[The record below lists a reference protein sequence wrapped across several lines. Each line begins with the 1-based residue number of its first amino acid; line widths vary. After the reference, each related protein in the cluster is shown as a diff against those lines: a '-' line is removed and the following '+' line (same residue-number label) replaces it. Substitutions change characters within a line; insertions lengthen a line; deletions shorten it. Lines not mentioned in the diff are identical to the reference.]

1 MKLYKT
7 AKWYNPFSID
17 VNGKSYELGD
27 IVFFD
32 KDGEICHTNR
42 GWFTV
47 GCSTNNN
54 FDKLEIPGDVKKKTK
69 VDFNEK
75 QAFVIRIEKY
85 GISTCALYAL
95 YIPSSFVGLSAP
107 TAVRSTMA
115 DHHWEITW
123 KTNIEGV
130 SITKWHFVDGQS
142 QEIVKQINQIGQDIA
157 RLWGDTKKE
166 LPKLIEQLQQK
177 KNELDKATE
186 RALAITAD
194 AVLKNY
200 R

>member
-1 MKLYKT
+1 MELYKT

-17 VNGKSYELGD
+17 VNNKSYELCD
-27 IVFFD
+27 IAFFD
-32 KDGEICHTNR
+32 KNGIICRTDR
-42 GWFTV
+42 GWFTS
-47 GCSTNNN
+47 GISTNND
-54 FDKLEIPGDVKKKTK
+54 FDRLEIPGDVKKKIK

-75 QAFVIRIEKY
+75 QAFVVRAE
-85 GISTCALYAL
+85 GPCGLEDHALYT
-95 YIPSSFVGLSAP
+95 PSSSVGLSAP

-123 KTNIEGV
+123 KTNIDGV

-142 QEIVKQINQIGQDIA
+142 REIVEQINQIGEDIA
-157 RLWGDTKKE
+157 RLWGDTTKA

-177 KNELDKATE
+177 KDELDKATE

-194 AVLKNY
+194 AVLENY

>member
-1 MKLYKT
+1 MKLYRT
-7 AKWYNPFSID
+7 AKWYNPFSVD
-17 VNGKSYELGD
+17 VNGKSYELAD

-32 KDGEICHTNR
+32 KDGVICRTNR
-42 GWFTV
+42 GWFESGIT
-47 GCSTNNN
+47 SNNN
-54 FDKLEIPGDVKKKTK
+54 FNILEIPGDVKKKIK

-75 QAFVIRIEKY
+75 QAFVVRAEKPC
-85 GISTCALYAL
+85 GLADHVL
-95 YIPSSFVGLSAP
+95 YIPSSFVKLSAP

-123 KTNIEGV
+123 KTNIDGV

-142 QEIVKQINQIGQDIA
+142 QEIVKQINQIGQDISH
-157 RLWGDTKKE
+157 LWGDTTKA
-166 LPKLIEQLQQK
+166 LPKLISQLQQK
-177 KNELDKATE
+177 KDELDKATE
-186 RALAITAD
+186 CALAITAD

>member
-1 MKLYKT
+1 MELYKT

-17 VNGKSYELGD
+17 VNNKSYELCD

-32 KDGEICHTNR
+32 KDGVICRTDR
-42 GWFTV
+42 GWFTS
-47 GCSTNNN
+47 GISTNNN
-54 FDKLEIPGDVKKKTK
+54 FDCLEIPGNVKKKIK

-75 QAFVIRIEKY
+75 QAFVVRAE
-85 GISTCALYAL
+85 GPCGLADHAL

-123 KTNIEGV
+123 KTNIDGV

-142 QEIVKQINQIGQDIA
+142 REIVRQINQIGENIA
-157 RLWGDTKKE
+157 RLWGDTTKA

-177 KNELDKATE
+177 KDELDKATE

-194 AVLKNY
+194 DVLRNY

>member
-1 MKLYKT
+1 MKLYRT
-7 AKWYNPFSID
+7 ATWYNPFSID
-17 VNGKSYELGD
+17 VNSKSYELAD

-32 KDGEICHTNR
+32 KDGVICRTNR
-42 GWFTV
+42 GWFMSGIT
-47 GCSTNNN
+47 TNNDFN
-54 FDKLEIPGDVKKKTK
+54 ILEIPGDVKKKIK

-75 QAFVIRIEKY
+75 QAFIVRAE
-85 GISTCALYAL
+85 GRCGLADHVL
-95 YIPSSFVGLSAP
+95 YIPSSFVELSAP

-123 KTNIEGV
+123 KTNIDGV

-142 QEIVKQINQIGQDIA
+142 QEIVKEINQIGQDIS
-157 RLWGDTKKE
+157 RLWGDTTKA

-177 KNELDKATE
+177 KDELDKATE

>member
-1 MKLYKT
+1 MKLYRT
-7 AKWYNPFSID
+7 ATFYNPFSID
-17 VNGKSYELGD
+17 VNGRSYELCD

-32 KDGEICHTNR
+32 KDGVICRTDR
-42 GWFTV
+42 GWFTS
-47 GCSTNNN
+47 GIATNNK
-54 FDKLEIPGDVKKKTK
+54 FDRLEIPGDVKKKIK

-75 QAFVIRIEKY
+75 QAFVVRAERSC
-85 GISTCALYAL
+85 GLADHVL

-123 KTNIEGV
+123 KTNIDGV

-142 QEIVKQINQIGQDIA
+142 QEIVKQINQIGENIA
-157 RLWGDTKKE
+157 RLWGDTTKA

-177 KNELDKATE
+177 KNELDKSTE

>member
-1 MKLYKT
+1 MELYRT

-17 VNGKSYELGD
+17 VNNKSYELCD

-32 KDGEICHTNR
+32 KDGVICRTDR
-42 GWFTV
+42 GWFTS
-47 GCSTNNN
+47 GISTNNK
-54 FDKLEIPGDVKKKTK
+54 FDRLEIPGDVKKKIK

-75 QAFVIRIEKY
+75 QAFVVRAERPC
-85 GISTCALYAL
+85 GLADHVL
-95 YIPSSFVGLSAP
+95 YIPSSSVGLSAP

-123 KTNIEGV
+123 KTNIDGV
-130 SITKWHFVDGQS
+130 SITKWHFIDGQS
-142 QEIVKQINQIGQDIA
+142 REIVRQINQIGEDIA
-157 RLWGDTKKE
+157 RLWGDTTKA

-177 KNELDKATE
+177 KDELDKATE
-186 RALAITAD
+186 RELAITAD
-194 AVLKNY
+194 DVLRNY

>member
-1 MKLYKT
+1 MKLYRT
-7 AKWYNPFSID
+7 ATFYNPFSID
-17 VNGKSYELGD
+17 VNGKSYELAD

-32 KDGEICHTNR
+32 KDGVICRTNR
-42 GWFTV
+42 GWFMSGIT
-47 GCSTNNN
+47 TNNDFN
-54 FDKLEIPGDVKKKTK
+54 ILEIPGDVKKKIK

-75 QAFVIRIEKY
+75 QAFVVRAE
-85 GISTCALYAL
+85 GRCGLADHAL
-95 YIPSSFVGLSAP
+95 YIPSSSVGLSAP

-123 KTNIEGV
+123 KTNIDGV

-142 QEIVKQINQIGQDIA
+142 QEIVKEINQIGQDIS
-157 RLWGDTKKE
+157 RLWGDTTKA

-177 KNELDKATE
+177 KDELDKATE

>member
-1 MKLYKT
+1 MKLYRT
-7 AKWYNPFSID
+7 AKWYNPFSIN
-17 VNGKSYELGD
+17 VGNKSYELCD

-32 KDGEICHTNR
+32 KDGVICRTNR
-42 GWFTV
+42 GWFESGIT
-47 GCSTNNN
+47 SNNK
-54 FDKLEIPGDVKKKTK
+54 FDYLEIPGNVKKKIK

-75 QAFVIRIEKY
+75 QAFVVRAE
-85 GISTCALYAL
+85 GPCGLADHAL
-95 YIPSSFVGLSAP
+95 YIPSSSVGLSAP
-107 TAVRSTMA
+107 TAVRSTMV

-123 KTNIEGV
+123 KTNIDGV

-142 QEIVKQINQIGQDIA
+142 QEIVKQINQIGENIA
-157 RLWGDTKKE
+157 RLWGDTAKA

-177 KNELDKATE
+177 KDELDKSTE

>member
-1 MKLYKT
+1 MELYKT

-17 VNGKSYELGD
+17 VNNKSYELCD

-32 KDGEICHTNR
+32 KDGVICRTDR
-42 GWFTV
+42 GWFTS
-47 GCSTNNN
+47 GISTNNN
-54 FDKLEIPGDVKKKTK
+54 FDCLEIPGNVKKKIK

-75 QAFVIRIEKY
+75 QAFVVHAERPC
-85 GISTCALYAL
+85 GLADHVL

-123 KTNIEGV
+123 KTNIDGV
-130 SITKWHFVDGQS
+130 SITKWHFIDEQS
-142 QEIVKQINQIGQDIA
+142 REIVRQINQIGENIA
-157 RLWGDTKKE
+157 RLWGDTTKA

-177 KNELDKATE
+177 KDELDKATE
-186 RALAITAD
+186 RELAITAD

>member
-1 MKLYKT
+1 MKLYRT
-7 AKWYNPFSID
+7 ATWYNPFSID
-17 VNGKSYELGD
+17 VNGKSYELAD

-32 KDGEICHTNR
+32 KDGVICRTNR
-42 GWFTV
+42 GWFESGIT
-47 GCSTNNN
+47 SNNDFN
-54 FDKLEIPGDVKKKTK
+54 ILEIPGDVKKKIK

-75 QAFVIRIEKY
+75 QAFVVRAEGRY
-85 GISTCALYAL
+85 GLADHVL
-95 YIPSSFVGLSAP
+95 YIPSSFVKLSAP

-123 KTNIEGV
+123 KTNIDGV

-142 QEIVKQINQIGQDIA
+142 QEIVKEINQIGQDIS
-157 RLWGDTKKE
+157 RLWGDTTKA
-166 LPKLIEQLQQK
+166 LPKLISQLQQK
-177 KNELDKATE
+177 KDELDKATE

>member
-1 MKLYKT
+1 MKLYRT

-17 VNGKSYELGD
+17 VNNKSYELGD

-32 KDGEICHTNR
+32 KSGEICRTGH
-42 GWFTV
+42 GWFTS
-47 GCSTNNN
+47 GISTNNN

-69 VDFNEK
+69 IDFNEK
-75 QAFVIRIEKY
+75 QAFVVYIEQHSSSSY
-85 GISTCALYAL
+85 SL
-95 YIPSSFVGLSAP
+95 YIPSSSVELSAP

-123 KTNIEGV
+123 KTNIDGV
-130 SITKWHFVDGQS
+130 SITKWHFVDGQR
-142 QEIVKQINQIGQDIA
+142 QEIVKEINQIGKDIS
-157 RLWGDTKKE
+157 RESGDTTTAI
-166 LPKLIEQLQQK
+166 PKLINQLQQQ
-177 KNELDKATE
+177 EEIPDKATE

>member
-1 MKLYKT
+1 MELYKT

-17 VNGKSYELGD
+17 VNNKSYELCD
-27 IVFFD
+27 IILFD
-32 KDGEICHTNR
+32 KDGIICRTNR
-42 GWFTV
+42 GWFTS
-47 GCSTNNN
+47 GISTNND
-54 FDKLEIPGDVKKKTK
+54 FDRLEIPGNVKKKIK

-75 QAFVIRIEKY
+75 QAFVVRAERPC
-85 GISTCALYAL
+85 GLADHVL

-115 DHHWEITW
+115 DHHWKITW
-123 KTNIEGV
+123 KTNIDGV

-142 QEIVKQINQIGQDIA
+142 QEIIKQINQIGEGIA
-157 RLWGDTKKE
+157 RLWGDTTKA

-177 KNELDKATE
+177 KDELDKATE
-186 RALAITAD
+186 RELAITAD
-194 AVLKNY
+194 DVLGNY

>member
-27 IVFFD
+27 IIFFD
-32 KDGEICHTNR
+32 KDGIICHTDR
-42 GWFTV
+42 GWFTS
-47 GCSTNNN
+47 GISTNNN
-54 FDKLEIPGDVKKKTK
+54 FDKLEIPGDVKKKIK

-75 QAFVIRIEKY
+75 QAFVVRAERY
-85 GISTCALYAL
+85 GMSTYVL
-95 YIPSSFVGLSAP
+95 YIPSSFVGLSVP
-107 TAVRSTMA
+107 TAVRSTMS
-115 DHHWEITW
+115 DCHWEITW
-123 KTNIEGV
+123 KTNISGV

-142 QEIVKQINQIGQDIA
+142 QEIVKQINQIGEDITH
-157 RLWGDTKKE
+157 LWDNTRKE
-166 LPKLIEQLQQK
+166 LPQLIEKLQQK
-177 KNELDKATE
+177 EDELDKATE

-194 AVLKNY
+194 EVLKNY

>member
-1 MKLYKT
+1 MELYKT
-7 AKWYNPFSID
+7 AKWYNPFSIN
-17 VNGKSYELGD
+17 VNNKSYELCD

-32 KDGEICHTNR
+32 KDGVICRTDR
-42 GWFTV
+42 GWFTS
-47 GCSTNNN
+47 GISTNND
-54 FDKLEIPGDVKKKTK
+54 FDRLEIPGDVKKKIK

-75 QAFVIRIEKY
+75 QAFIVRAERPC
-85 GISTCALYAL
+85 GLADHVL
-95 YIPSSFVGLSAP
+95 YIPSSSVGLSAP

-123 KTNIEGV
+123 KTNIDGV

-142 QEIVKQINQIGQDIA
+142 REIVKQINQIGENIA
-157 RLWGDTKKE
+157 RLWGDTTKA

-177 KNELDKATE
+177 KDELDKATE
-186 RALAITAD
+186 RELAITAD
-194 AVLKNY
+194 DVLENY

>member
-1 MKLYKT
+1 MELYKT

-17 VNGKSYELGD
+17 VNNKSYELCD

-32 KDGEICHTNR
+32 KDGVICRTDR
-42 GWFTV
+42 GWFTS
-47 GCSTNNN
+47 GISTNND
-54 FDKLEIPGDVKKKTK
+54 FDRLEIPGDVKKKIK

-75 QAFVIRIEKY
+75 QAFVVRAERPC
-85 GISTCALYAL
+85 GLAEHVL
-95 YIPSSFVGLSAP
+95 YIPSSSVGLSAP

-123 KTNIEGV
+123 KTNIDGV

-142 QEIVKQINQIGQDIA
+142 QEIVKQINQIGENIA
-157 RLWGDTKKE
+157 RLWGDTTKA

-177 KNELDKATE
+177 KDELDKATE
-186 RALAITAD
+186 RELVITAD
-194 AVLKNY
+194 DVLRNY

>member
-7 AKWYNPFSID
+7 AKWYNPLSID

-27 IVFFD
+27 IIFFD
-32 KDGEICHTNR
+32 KDGEICRTDR
-42 GWFTV
+42 GWFTS
-47 GCSTNNN
+47 GISTNNN
-54 FDKLEIPGDVKKKTK
+54 FDRLEIPGNVKKKTK
-69 VDFNEK
+69 IDFNEK
-75 QAFVIRIEKY
+75 QAFVVRVEKH
-85 GISTCALYAL
+85 GLLTYAL
-95 YIPSSFVGLSAP
+95 YIPSSSVELSAP

-130 SITKWHFVDGQS
+130 SITKWHFIDGQS
-142 QEIVKQINQIGQDIA
+142 QEIVQQINQIGQDIA
-157 RLWGDTKKE
+157 RLWGDTTKS

-177 KNELDKATE
+177 KEELDKATE

-194 AVLKNY
+194 AVLGNY

>member
-1 MKLYKT
+1 MKLYRT

-17 VNGKSYELGD
+17 VNGKSYELAD

-32 KDGEICHTNR
+32 KDGVICRTNR
-42 GWFTV
+42 GWFESGIT
-47 GCSTNNN
+47 SNNN
-54 FDKLEIPGDVKKKTK
+54 FNILEIPGDVKKKIK

-75 QAFVIRIEKY
+75 QAFVVRAEEPC
-85 GISTCALYAL
+85 GLADHVL
-95 YIPSSFVGLSAP
+95 YIPSSSVGLSAP

-123 KTNIEGV
+123 KTNIDGV

-142 QEIVKQINQIGQDIA
+142 QEIVKQINQIGQDISH
-157 RLWGDTKKE
+157 LWGDTTKA
-166 LPKLIEQLQQK
+166 LPKLISQLQQK
-177 KNELDKATE
+177 KDELDKATE

>member
-1 MKLYKT
+1 MKLYRT
-7 AKWYNPFSID
+7 AKFYNPFSID
-17 VNGKSYELGD
+17 VNGKSYELCD
-27 IVFFD
+27 IAFFD
-32 KDGEICHTNR
+32 KDGVICRTNR
-42 GWFTV
+42 GWFESGIT
-47 GCSTNNN
+47 SNNK
-54 FDKLEIPGDVKKKTK
+54 FDYLEIPGDVKKKIK

-75 QAFVIRIEKY
+75 QAFVVRAEEPC
-85 GISTCALYAL
+85 GLADHVL
-95 YIPSSFVGLSAP
+95 YIPSSFVKLSAP

-123 KTNIEGV
+123 KTNIDGV

-142 QEIVKQINQIGQDIA
+142 QEIVKQINQIGQNIA
-157 RLWGDTKKE
+157 RLWGDTAKA

-177 KNELDKATE
+177 KDELDKATE

-194 AVLKNY
+194 AVLRNY

>member
-1 MKLYKT
+1 MKLYRT
-7 AKWYNPFSID
+7 ATFYNPFSID
-17 VNGKSYELGD
+17 VNGRSYGLCD

-32 KDGEICHTNR
+32 KDGVICRTDR
-42 GWFTV
+42 GWFTS
-47 GCSTNNN
+47 GISTNNK
-54 FDKLEIPGDVKKKTK
+54 FDRLEIPGDVKKKIK

-75 QAFVIRIEKY
+75 QAFVVRAERPC
-85 GISTCALYAL
+85 GLADHVL
-95 YIPSSFVGLSAP
+95 YIPSSSVGLSAP

-115 DHHWEITW
+115 DHRWEITW
-123 KTNIEGV
+123 KTNIDGV

-142 QEIVKQINQIGQDIA
+142 QEIVKQINQIGENIA
-157 RLWGDTKKE
+157 RLWGDTAKA

-186 RALAITAD
+186 RELAITAD

>member
-1 MKLYKT
+1 MELYKT

-17 VNGKSYELGD
+17 VNNKSYELCD
-27 IVFFD
+27 IIFFD
-32 KDGEICHTNR
+32 KDGIICRTDR
-42 GWFTV
+42 AWFTS
-47 GCSTNNN
+47 GISTNND
-54 FDKLEIPGDVKKKTK
+54 FDRLEIPGDVKKKIK

-75 QAFVIRIEKY
+75 QAFVVRAERPC
-85 GISTCALYAL
+85 GLADHVL
-95 YIPSSFVGLSAP
+95 YIPSSSVGLSAP

-123 KTNIEGV
+123 KTNIDGV

-142 QEIVKQINQIGQDIA
+142 REIVKQINQIGEDIA
-157 RLWGDTKKE
+157 RLWGDTTKA
-166 LPKLIEQLQQK
+166 LPKLIEQLQQEK
-177 KNELDKATE
+177 DELDKATE
-186 RALAITAD
+186 CELAITAD

>member
-1 MKLYKT
+1 MKLYRT

-17 VNGKSYELGD
+17 VNDKSYELGD

-32 KDGEICHTNR
+32 KDGIICRTDR
-42 GWFTV
+42 GWFMS
-47 GCSTNNN
+47 GSTINNN
-54 FDKLEIPGDVKKKTK
+54 YDSLEIPGNVKKKTK

-75 QAFVIRIEKY
+75 QAFVVRTEKY
-85 GISTCALYAL
+85 GMSIYAL

-123 KTNIEGV
+123 KTNTEGM

-142 QEIVKQINQIGQDIA
+142 QEIIKEINKIGEHITH
-157 RLWGDTKKE
+157 LWGNTTKE
-166 LPKLIEQLQQK
+166 LPKLIEQLKQK
-177 KNELDKATE
+177 KDELDKATE

-194 AVLKNY
+194 NVLENY

>member
-1 MKLYKT
+1 MKLYRT

-17 VNGKSYELGD
+17 VNNKSYELCD

-32 KDGEICHTNR
+32 KDGVICRTNR
-42 GWFTV
+42 GWFESGIT
-47 GCSTNNN
+47 SNNN
-54 FDKLEIPGDVKKKTK
+54 FDYLEIPGDVKKKIK

-75 QAFVIRIEKY
+75 QAFVVRAEEPC
-85 GISTCALYAL
+85 GLADHAL
-95 YIPSSFVGLSAP
+95 YIPSSFVELSAP

-123 KTNIEGV
+123 KTNIDGV

-142 QEIVKQINQIGQDIA
+142 QEIVKQINQIGENIA
-157 RLWGDTKKE
+157 RLWGDTAKA

-177 KNELDKATE
+177 KDELDKSTE

>member
-1 MKLYKT
+1 MELYKT

-17 VNGKSYELGD
+17 VNNKSYELGD
-27 IVFFD
+27 IIFFD
-32 KDGEICHTNR
+32 KDGEICRTDR
-42 GWFTV
+42 GWFTS
-47 GCSTNNN
+47 GISTNND
-54 FDKLEIPGDVKKKTK
+54 FDRLEIPGNVKKKTK

-75 QAFVIRIEKY
+75 QAFVVRTERY
-85 GISTCALYAL
+85 NMPTYAL
-95 YIPSSFVGLSAP
+95 YIPSSSVGLSAP

-123 KTNIEGV
+123 KTNIDGV

-142 QEIVKQINQIGQDIA
+142 QEIVKQINQIGENIA
-157 RLWGDTKKE
+157 RLWGDTTKA

-177 KNELDKATE
+177 KDELDKATE

-194 AVLKNY
+194 DVLENY

>member
-1 MKLYKT
+1 MKLYRT
-7 AKWYNPFSID
+7 AKYYNPFSID

-32 KDGEICHTNR
+32 KGGVICRTNL
-42 GWFTV
+42 GWFPSETT
-47 GCSTNNN
+47 TNND
-54 FDKLEIPGDVKKKTK
+54 FGVLEIPGNVKRKTK
-69 VDFNEK
+69 VDFSEK
-75 QAFVIRIEKY
+75 QAFIVPAERHGCDE
-85 GISTCALYAL
+85 YAL

-107 TAVRSTMA
+107 TAERSTMA

-123 KTNIEGV
+123 KTNITGV
-130 SITKWHFVDGQS
+130 SITKWHFINGQS
-142 QEIVKQINQIGQDIA
+142 QEIVKQINQIGQDIS
-157 RLWGDTKKE
+157 RLWGDTTKA
-166 LPKLIEQLQQK
+166 LPKLIEQLQK
-177 KNELDKATE
+177 KKDELDKATE

>member
-1 MKLYKT
+1 MELYKT

-17 VNGKSYELGD
+17 VNNKSYELCD
-27 IVFFD
+27 IIFFD
-32 KDGEICHTNR
+32 KDGIICRTDR
-42 GWFTV
+42 GWFTS
-47 GCSTNNN
+47 GISTNND
-54 FDKLEIPGDVKKKTK
+54 FDRLEIPGDVKKKTK

-75 QAFVIRIEKY
+75 QAFIVRAERPC
-85 GISTCALYAL
+85 GLADHVL
-95 YIPSSFVGLSAP
+95 YIPSSSVGLSAP

-123 KTNIEGV
+123 KTNIDGV

-142 QEIVKQINQIGQDIA
+142 REIVRQINQIGENIA
-157 RLWGDTKKE
+157 RLWGDTTKA

-177 KNELDKATE
+177 KDELDKATE
-186 RALAITAD
+186 RELAITAD
-194 AVLKNY
+194 DILKNY

>member
-17 VNGKSYELGD
+17 VNNKSYELCD

-32 KDGEICHTNR
+32 KDGIICRTDR
-42 GWFTV
+42 GWFTS
-47 GCSTNNN
+47 GISTNNN
-54 FDKLEIPGDVKKKTK
+54 FDRLEIPGNVKKKTK

-75 QAFVIRIEKY
+75 QAFVVRVERH
-85 GISTCALYAL
+85 GLSTYAL
-95 YIPSSFVGLSAP
+95 YVPSSFVGLSAP

-123 KTNIEGV
+123 KTNIDGV

-142 QEIVKQINQIGQDIA
+142 QEIVKQINQIGENIS
-157 RLWGDTKKE
+157 RLWGDTAKA

-177 KNELDKATE
+177 KNELDKSTE

>member
-1 MKLYKT
+1 MKLYRT
-7 AKWYNPFSID
+7 TKWYNPFSID
-17 VNGKSYELGD
+17 VNNKSYELCD

-32 KDGEICHTNR
+32 KDGVICRTNR
-42 GWFTV
+42 GWFESGFT
-47 GCSTNNN
+47 SNNDFN
-54 FDKLEIPGDVKKKTK
+54 ILEIPGDVKKKIK

-75 QAFVIRIEKY
+75 QAFIVRAE
-85 GISTCALYAL
+85 GLCGLADHVL
-95 YIPSSFVGLSAP
+95 YIPSSSVGLSAP

-123 KTNIEGV
+123 KTNIDGV

-142 QEIVKQINQIGQDIA
+142 REIVQQINRIGEDIA
-157 RLWGDTKKE
+157 RLWGDTAKA

-177 KNELDKATE
+177 KDELDKSTE

>member
-1 MKLYKT
+1 MKLYRT

-17 VNGKSYELGD
+17 VNGKTYELGD
-27 IVFFD
+27 IIFFD
-32 KDGEICHTNR
+32 KDGEICRTDR
-42 GWFTV
+42 GWFESGIT
-47 GCSTNNN
+47 SNNN
-54 FDKLEIPGDVKKKTK
+54 FDYLEIPGDVKRKTK
-69 VDFNEK
+69 VDFSEK
-75 QAFVIRIEKY
+75 QAFVVHVERY
-85 GISTCALYAL
+85 GLATYAL

-157 RLWGDTKKE
+157 RLWGDTAKA

-177 KNELDKATE
+177 KDELDKATE

-194 AVLKNY
+194 AILGNY

>member
-27 IVFFD
+27 IIFFD
-32 KDGEICHTNR
+32 KDGEICRTGC
-42 GWFTV
+42 GWFTS
-47 GCSTNNN
+47 GISMNNN

-75 QAFVIRIEKY
+75 QAFVVRAEGYILSKHV
-85 GISTCALYAL
+85 L

-130 SITKWHFVDGQS
+130 SITKWHFIDGQS
-142 QEIVKQINQIGQDIA
+142 QEIVKQINQIGEGIA
-157 RLWGDTKKE
+157 RLWGDTAKA

-177 KNELDKATE
+177 KDELDKATE

-194 AVLKNY
+194 AVLGNY

>member
-1 MKLYKT
+1 MKLYRT
-7 AKWYNPFSID
+7 ATFYNPFSID
-17 VNGKSYELGD
+17 VNGRSYELCD

-32 KDGEICHTNR
+32 KDGVICRTDR
-42 GWFTV
+42 GWFTS
-47 GCSTNNN
+47 GISTNNK
-54 FDKLEIPGDVKKKTK
+54 FDRLEIPGDVKKKIK

-75 QAFVIRIEKY
+75 QAFVVRAERSC
-85 GISTCALYAL
+85 GLADHVL

-123 KTNIEGV
+123 KTNIDGV

-142 QEIVKQINQIGQDIA
+142 QEIVKQINQIGENIA
-157 RLWGDTKKE
+157 RLWGDTAKA

-177 KNELDKATE
+177 KNELDKSTE

>member
-1 MKLYKT
+1 MKLYRT
-7 AKWYNPFSID
+7 ATFYNPFSID
-17 VNGKSYELGD
+17 VNGRSYELCD

-32 KDGEICHTNR
+32 KDGVICRTNR
-42 GWFTV
+42 GWFESGIT
-47 GCSTNNN
+47 SNNK
-54 FDKLEIPGDVKKKTK
+54 FDILEIPGDVKKKIK

-75 QAFVIRIEKY
+75 QAFVVRAEEPC
-85 GISTCALYAL
+85 GLADHVL
-95 YIPSSFVGLSAP
+95 YIPSSSVGLSAP

-123 KTNIEGV
+123 KTNIDGV

-142 QEIVKQINQIGQDIA
+142 QEIVKQINQIGENIA
-157 RLWGDTKKE
+157 RLWSDTAKA

-177 KNELDKATE
+177 KNELDKSTE

>member
-17 VNGKSYELGD
+17 VNGKSYELCD

-32 KDGEICHTNR
+32 KDGVICRTDR
-42 GWFTV
+42 GWFTS
-47 GCSTNNN
+47 GISTNNK
-54 FDKLEIPGDVKKKTK
+54 FDCLGIPGDVKRKTK

-75 QAFVIRIEKY
+75 QAFVVRAESPC
-85 GISTCALYAL
+85 GLADHVL
-95 YIPSSFVGLSAP
+95 YIPSSSVGLSAP

-123 KTNIEGV
+123 ETNIDGV

-142 QEIVKQINQIGQDIA
+142 QEIVKQINQIGENIS
-157 RLWGDTKKE
+157 RLWGDTAKA

-177 KNELDKATE
+177 KDELDKSTE

>member
-1 MKLYKT
+1 MELYKT

-17 VNGKSYELGD
+17 VNDKSYELGD
-27 IVFFD
+27 IIFFD
-32 KDGEICHTNR
+32 KDGEICRTDR
-42 GWFTV
+42 GWFTS
-47 GCSTNNN
+47 GISINNN
-54 FDKLEIPGDVKKKTK
+54 FDRLEIPGNVKKKTK

-75 QAFVIRIEKY
+75 QAFVVRAE
-85 GISTCALYAL
+85 GPCGLADHVL

-123 KTNIEGV
+123 KTNIDGV
-130 SITKWHFVDGQS
+130 SITKWHFIDGQS
-142 QEIVKQINQIGQDIA
+142 REIVRQINQIGEDIA
-157 RLWGDTKKE
+157 RLWGDTTKA

-177 KNELDKATE
+177 KDELDKATE
-186 RALAITAD
+186 RELAITAD
-194 AVLKNY
+194 AVLENY

>member
-1 MKLYKT
+1 MELYRT

-17 VNGKSYELGD
+17 VNNKSYELCD

-32 KDGEICHTNR
+32 KDGVICRTNR
-42 GWFTV
+42 GWFES
-47 GCSTNNN
+47 GISTNNK
-54 FDKLEIPGDVKKKTK
+54 FDRLEIPGDVKKKIK

-75 QAFVIRIEKY
+75 QAFVVRAERPC
-85 GISTCALYAL
+85 GLADHVL
-95 YIPSSFVGLSAP
+95 YIPSSSVGLSAP

-123 KTNIEGV
+123 KTNIDGV

-142 QEIVKQINQIGQDIA
+142 QEIVKQINQIGQDISH
-157 RLWGDTKKE
+157 LWGDTTKA
-166 LPKLIEQLQQK
+166 LPKLISQLQQK
-177 KNELDKATE
+177 KDELDKATE

>member
-1 MKLYKT
+1 MKLYRT
-7 AKWYNPFSID
+7 ATFYNPFSID
-17 VNGKSYELGD
+17 VNGRSYELCD

-32 KDGEICHTNR
+32 KDGVICRTDR
-42 GWFTV
+42 GWFTS
-47 GCSTNNN
+47 GISTNNK
-54 FDKLEIPGDVKKKTK
+54 FDRLEIPGDVKKKIK

-75 QAFVIRIEKY
+75 QAFVVRTERY
-85 GISTCALYAL
+85 GMSTYAL
-95 YIPSSFVGLSAP
+95 YIPSSSVGLSAP

-123 KTNIEGV
+123 KTNIDGV

-142 QEIVKQINQIGQDIA
+142 QEIVKQINQIGENIA
-157 RLWGDTKKE
+157 RLWGDTAKA

-177 KNELDKATE
+177 KDELDKSTE

>member
-1 MKLYKT
+1 MELYRT
-7 AKWYNPFSID
+7 ATFYNPFSID
-17 VNGKSYELGD
+17 VNGRSYELCD

-32 KDGEICHTNR
+32 KDGVICRTDR
-42 GWFTV
+42 GWFTS
-47 GCSTNNN
+47 GISTNNK
-54 FDKLEIPGDVKKKTK
+54 FDRLEIPGDVKKKIK

-75 QAFVIRIEKY
+75 QAFVVRAE
-85 GISTCALYAL
+85 GPCGLADHVL
-95 YIPSSFVGLSAP
+95 YIPSSSVGLSAP

-123 KTNIEGV
+123 KTNIDGV

-142 QEIVKQINQIGQDIA
+142 QEIVKQINQIGENIA
-157 RLWGDTKKE
+157 RLWGDTAKA

-177 KNELDKATE
+177 KDELDKSTE

>member
-1 MKLYKT
+1 MELYKT

-17 VNGKSYELGD
+17 VNNKSYELCD
-27 IVFFD
+27 IAFFD
-32 KDGEICHTNR
+32 KNGIICRTDR
-42 GWFTV
+42 GWFTS
-47 GCSTNNN
+47 GISTNND
-54 FDKLEIPGDVKKKTK
+54 FDRLEIPGDVKKKIK

-75 QAFVIRIEKY
+75 QAFVVRAERPC
-85 GISTCALYAL
+85 GLADQVL
-95 YIPSSFVGLSAP
+95 YIPSSSVGLSAP

-123 KTNIEGV
+123 KTNIDGV

-142 QEIVKQINQIGQDIA
+142 REIVRQINQIGEDIA
-157 RLWGDTKKE
+157 RLWGDTTKA

-177 KNELDKATE
+177 KDELDKATE
-186 RALAITAD
+186 RELAITAD
-194 AVLKNY
+194 AVLENY

>member
-1 MKLYKT
+1 MKLYRT
-7 AKWYNPFSID
+7 ATFYNPFSID
-17 VNGKSYELGD
+17 VNGKSYELAD

-32 KDGEICHTNR
+32 KNGEICRTNR
-42 GWFTV
+42 GWFMSGVT
-47 GCSTNNN
+47 TNNDFN
-54 FDKLEIPGDVKKKTK
+54 ILEIPGDVKKKIK

-75 QAFVIRIEKY
+75 QAFVVRAE
-85 GISTCALYAL
+85 GRCGLADHVL
-95 YIPSSFVGLSAP
+95 YIPSSSVGLSAP

-123 KTNIEGV
+123 KTNIYGV

-142 QEIVKQINQIGQDIA
+142 QEIVQQINQIGQDIA
-157 RLWGDTKKE
+157 HLWGDTTKA

-177 KNELDKATE
+177 KDELDKATE